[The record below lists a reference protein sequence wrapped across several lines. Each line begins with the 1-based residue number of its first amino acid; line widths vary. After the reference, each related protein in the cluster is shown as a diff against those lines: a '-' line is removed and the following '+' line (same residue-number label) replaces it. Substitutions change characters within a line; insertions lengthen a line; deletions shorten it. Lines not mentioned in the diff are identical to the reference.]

1 MARRLV
7 VISLLMVLT
16 MAVSAE
22 YKIYLSNGKVI
33 NADDKPLVQNGI
45 AYFQKQGMELY
56 LPVDQIDMAK
66 TEAGGPAMTQQSTTA
81 EPKPKAVLRINDDQ
95 LQKISQH
102 SRLANEGELDKAEY
116 PTENQGE
123 GTPAPTNAPT
133 GAQGRDALQNQV
145 ADMVSQRADL
155 QKQMLDLQA
164 QLNDLRS
171 KDATSTNLTDKNA
184 AQQQMS
190 AVQSQLDGVRGQLSS
205 LDGQIQNA
213 QQKLSSMPV
222 VVQAQ

>member
-16 MAVSAE
+16 VAVSAE
-22 YKIYLSNGKVI
+22 YKIYLTNGKVI
-33 NADDKPLVQNGI
+33 SADDKPLVQNNI

-56 LPVDQIDMAK
+56 LPVDQIDLAK
-66 TEAGGPAMTQQSTTA
+66 TEAGGPATTEQSSTA
-81 EPKPKAVLRINDDQ
+81 EPKLKATIRINDDQ

-116 PTENQGE
+116 PAENQGE
-123 GTPAPTNAPT
+123 GASAPPNPAAGP
-133 GAQGRDALQNQV
+133 QGRDALQNQV
-145 ADMVSQRADL
+145 AEMVSQRADL

-184 AQQQMS
+184 VQQQMS
-190 AVQSQLDGVRGQLSS
+190 SVQSQLDSVRGQLTS

-213 QQKLSSMPV
+213 QQKLASMPV
-222 VVQAQ
+222 VIEGR